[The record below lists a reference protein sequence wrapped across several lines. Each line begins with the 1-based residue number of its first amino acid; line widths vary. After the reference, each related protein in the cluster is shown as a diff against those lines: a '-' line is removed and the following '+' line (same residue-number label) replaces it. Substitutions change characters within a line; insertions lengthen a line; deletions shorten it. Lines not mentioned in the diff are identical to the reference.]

1 MSETGNVNALAS
13 GLAPLTA
20 MDHARVWLAAGEEI
34 RAMEEQPQN
43 AEIIGPI
50 HALALLCL
58 AVSRGY
64 LDLTERQHRPGA
76 AKGPTETA

>member
-1 MSETGNVNALAS
+1 VSEKGNVNALAS
-13 GLAPLTA
+13 GLPPLTA
-20 MDHARVWLAAGEEI
+20 LDHGRVWLAAGEQI

-64 LDLTERQHRPGA
+64 IELTERQHRPSA
-76 AKGPTETA
+76 AKGPTDTA